1 MINEKEDIY
10 SIKEECQ
17 NVQSDWVDLIQS
29 KIDNME
35 DIGIDPMQRAINK
48 YKNGEN
54 NKYYQVNLND
64 YVRQT

>member
-1 MINEKEDIY
+1 
-10 SIKEECQ
+10 
-17 NVQSDWVDLIQS
+17 
-29 KIDNME
+29 ME